1 MSNQT
6 YNPQDPSDQTEQM
19 AQAQDQT
26 GNLGGGS
33 DFNGIGENGSTDLG
47 NNTTISG
54 GSGLGG
60 DMSGSAAGATG
71 AAAGAD
77 LQQQS
82 GTNSDS
88 HSDANNSE
96 PTGGKW
102 GLSHEQPEHQRSDD
116 DSRSAVGGSWDSNQ
130 QSGQQSGQQSSDR
143 TGQQGIDDDSVQF
156 DSDMGDGTRSTSDRS
171 SY

>member
-1 MSNQT
+1 MSDQT
-6 YNPQDPSDQTEQM
+6 YNAQDPSDQTEQM

-54 GSGLGG
+54 GSGIGG

-71 AAAGAD
+71 AASGSD
-77 LQQQS
+77 MQSQS
-82 GTNSDS
+82 GQHSGSGSDS
-88 HSDANNSE
+88 NNSE

-102 GLSHEQPEHQRSDD
+102 GLSHEQPERKPSENDASDEQ
-116 DSRSAVGGSWDSNQ
+116 SRPAVGSTWDSET
-130 QSGQQSGQQSSDR
+130 R
-143 TGQQGIDDDSVQF
+143 TGEHGVDDDSVQF
-156 DSDMGDGTRSTSDRS
+156 DSDMSDGRNGSSTGGTSI
-171 SY
+171 

>member
-1 MSNQT
+1 MSDQT

-60 DMSGSAAGATG
+60 DTSGSAAGATG

-88 HSDANNSE
+88 HSDADNSE

-102 GLSHEQPEHQRSDD
+102 GLSHEQPERQASDEQ
-116 DSRSAVGGSWDSNQ
+116 SKSAVGGTWD
-130 QSGQQSGQQSSDR
+130 GDTR
-143 TGQQGIDDDSVQF
+143 TGEHGVDDDSVQF